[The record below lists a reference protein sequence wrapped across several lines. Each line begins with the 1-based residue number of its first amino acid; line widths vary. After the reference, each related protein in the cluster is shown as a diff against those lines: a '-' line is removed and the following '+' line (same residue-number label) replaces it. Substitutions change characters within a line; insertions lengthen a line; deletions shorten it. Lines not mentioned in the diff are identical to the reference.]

1 MKVLHGI
8 QKILSI
14 WFMFKVWS
22 SVHLDKMIKDP
33 KSGYGAKNGLI
44 GGIVKQ
50 PQGEKLSQACKEAE
64 KLNTCSFH
72 SYLESGGLGLTIAL
86 TL

>member
-1 MKVLHGI
+1 M
-8 QKILSI
+8 SI

-50 PQGEKLSQACKEAE
+50 PQGKKLSQAGKETD
-64 KLNTCSFH
+64 KLNKC
-72 SYLESGGLGLTIAL
+72 
-86 TL
+86 

>member
-1 MKVLHGI
+1 
-8 QKILSI
+8 
-14 WFMFKVWS
+14 MFKVWS

-50 PQGEKLSQACKEAE
+50 PQGKKLSQAGIETD
-64 KLNTCSFH
+64 KLNKC
-72 SYLESGGLGLTIAL
+72 
-86 TL
+86 